1 MLKALNTA
9 ASGMQAQQ
17 NALDT
22 IANNLSNVNTT
33 GFKKA
38 RTEFED
44 LLYQTIKE
52 PGAQTPQTVEHPTGV
67 QVGLGVKTGAVQK
80 IFEQGSLRQTRNPLD
95 VAILGKGFFPIQ
107 TPNGEIA
114 YTRDG
119 SFHKDATGKIVDKN
133 GYALIPEIVVPPNA
147 TAVNIDDKGA
157 VSFVTK
163 ENNVPQIIGQIQVVD
178 FVNPAGLKSMGKN
191 LFTPS
196 AASGTPVQGLPGENG
211 LGMLSQGELEGSN
224 VNVVDE
230 MVEMI
235 RTQRNYET
243 SSKVVQAADQML
255 QYSNNLR

>member
-17 NALDT
+17 SALDT

-38 RTEFED
+38 RAEFED

-52 PGAQTPQTVEHPTGV
+52 PGVKTSQTVEHPTGV

-80 IFEQGSLRQTRNPLD
+80 IFEQGGARMTRNPLD
-95 VAILGKGFFPIQ
+95 VAIQGKGFFPIQ
-107 TPNGEIA
+107 MSNGEVG

-119 SFHKDATGKIVDKN
+119 SFHKDAGGRIVDKN
-133 GYALIPEIVVPPNA
+133 GYALIPEIIVPPNA
-147 TAVNIDDKGA
+147 MG
-157 VSFVTK
+157 VSIEENGKVSITTK
-163 ENNVPQIIGQIQVVD
+163 ENSAPQQIGQIQVVD

-191 LFTPS
+191 LYVPS
-196 AASGTPVQGLPGENG
+196 AASGTPVQGLPGENS
-211 LGMLSQGELEGSN
+211 LGFLSQGELEGSN

-230 MVEMI
+230 MVDMI